1 MFREWSPDEQLHLGP
16 FVLSLVTDHQLQAV
30 PSPPSA
36 GQVAPSSGLPTTKVH
51 DAPKLSCANAVPS
64 RLPVGVNA
72 PVVIGRAVECDM
84 VIDHPHVSKKHC
96 RVQMTENG
104 VEVTDL
110 RSTNGTFLGDQR
122 LPPHVAVP
130 WRDLPTI
137 RVGPFEVTL
146 ERKSA

>member
-1 MFREWSPDEQLHLGP
+1 MNS
-16 FVLSLVTDHQLQAV
+16 AA
-30 PSPPSA
+30 PSA
-36 GQVAPSSGLPTTKVH
+36 GLPTTKVH

-64 RLPVGVNA
+64 RLPVGVST
-72 PVVIGRAVECDM
+72 PILIGRSVECDM

-96 RVQMTENG
+96 RVQLTENG

-137 RVGPFEVTL
+137 RIGPFEIAL
-146 ERKSA
+146 ERKSE